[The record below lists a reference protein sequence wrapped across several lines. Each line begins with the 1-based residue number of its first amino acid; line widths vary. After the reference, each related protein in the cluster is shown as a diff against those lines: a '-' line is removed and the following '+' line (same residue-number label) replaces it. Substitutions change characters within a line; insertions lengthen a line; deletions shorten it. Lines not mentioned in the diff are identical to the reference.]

1 MIVINYKSILICR
14 KVGNMARVKMN
25 NEYRTKIKNLT
36 RRSLD
41 NDSANPKREAYLQ
54 HLEYTKENYPIF
66 FSKAKAIVKRSYPKE
81 HCDTLQYFKGLY
93 GSPCDVVAKDSC
105 YYFAYTDND
114 MSEDDYNNNEVKKH
128 FDFKLQGNLNGNE
141 YGRQD
146 DFAYAYFRDELIQD
160 EGNPDINIEQEDN
173 QNNPHLTKWQDKNS
187 KIIDTLKDNFNDQ
200 FTCDVI
206 GTSYCRSRAIA
217 CTKEE
222 FQIMNDFMIM
232 KSELVR
238 THQEWQRGI
247 REDMKDI
254 VGALKS
260 YRYLDEG
267 IQLANDTFESLSID
281 NRLEESQIIRTNSTG
296 LTLYNPE
303 NVASRIAERRKAKL
317 TREEKIALFK
327 QQQSS
332 VMN

>member
-1 MIVINYKSILICR
+1 
-14 KVGNMARVKMN
+14 MARVKMN

-114 MSEDDYNNNEVKKH
+114 ISEDDYNSNEVKKH

-141 YGRQD
+141 YGKQD
-146 DFAYAYFRDELIQD
+146 DFAYAYFRDELIND

-222 FQIMNDFMIM
+222 FQIMNDFIIM

-303 NVASRIAERRKAKL
+303 NVASRIAERRKAKM

-327 QQQSS
+327 EQQSS

>member
-1 MIVINYKSILICR
+1 MICR

-114 MSEDDYNNNEVKKH
+114 ISEDDYNSNEVKKH

-141 YGRQD
+141 YGKQD

-206 GTSYCRSRAIA
+206 RTSYCRSRAIA

-222 FQIMNDFMIM
+222 FQIMNDFIIM

-303 NVASRIAERRKAKL
+303 NVASRIAERRKAKM
-317 TREEKIALFK
+317 TREEKTA
-327 QQQSS
+327 
-332 VMN
+332 

>member
-1 MIVINYKSILICR
+1 
-14 KVGNMARVKMN
+14 MARVKMN
-25 NEYRTKIKNLT
+25 NEYRTKIKNLV

-41 NDSANPKREAYLQ
+41 NDKGNDKRETYLQ

-141 YGRQD
+141 YGKQD

-173 QNNPHLTKWQDKNS
+173 QNNPHLQKHTDANNKFLGLSNRS
-187 KIIDTLKDNFNDQ
+187 EDNVSLAREFNDQ

-222 FQIMNDFMIM
+222 FQRMTKEHLHRQM
-232 KSELVR
+232 
-238 THQEWQRGI
+238 Q
-247 REDMKDI
+247 
-254 VGALKS
+254 
-260 YRYLDEG
+260 
-267 IQLANDTFESLSID
+267 
-281 NRLEESQIIRTNSTG
+281 
-296 LTLYNPE
+296 
-303 NVASRIAERRKAKL
+303 
-317 TREEKIALFK
+317 
-327 QQQSS
+327 
-332 VMN
+332 

>member
-1 MIVINYKSILICR
+1 
-14 KVGNMARVKMN
+14 MARVKMN
-25 NEYRTKIKNLT
+25 NEYRTKIKNLV

-114 MSEDDYNNNEVKKH
+114 ISEDDYNSNEVKKH

-141 YGRQD
+141 YGKQD

-222 FQIMNDFMIM
+222 FQIMNDFIIM

-281 NRLEESQIIRTNSTG
+281 TRLEESQIIRTNSTG

-327 QQQSS
+327 GQQSS

>member
-1 MIVINYKSILICR
+1 
-14 KVGNMARVKMN
+14 MARVKMN
-25 NEYRTKIKNLT
+25 NEYRTKIKNIV

-54 HLEYTKENYPIF
+54 HLEYTKESYPIF

-81 HCDTLQYFKGLY
+81 HCDTLQYFKSLY

-114 MSEDDYNNNEVKKH
+114 MSEDDYHNNEVQKH

-141 YGRQD
+141 YGKQD
-146 DFAYAYFRDELIQD
+146 DFAYAYFRDELIQN

-200 FTCDVI
+200 FACDVI

-222 FQIMNDFMIM
+222 FQEMNKFIIM
-232 KSELVR
+232 KSDLVKY
-238 THQEWQRGI
+238 HQEWQRGI
-247 REDMKDI
+247 KEDMKDI

-327 QQQSS
+327 GQQSS

>member
-1 MIVINYKSILICR
+1 
-14 KVGNMARVKMN
+14 MARVKMN
-25 NEYRTKIKNLT
+25 NEYRTKIKNLV

-41 NDSANPKREAYLQ
+41 NDKGNDKRETYLQ

-141 YGRQD
+141 YGKQD

-200 FTCDVI
+200 FACDVI

-222 FQIMNDFMIM
+222 FQIMNDFIIM

-281 NRLEESQIIRTNSTG
+281 TRLEESQIIRTNSTG

-303 NVASRIAERRKAKL
+303 NVASRIAERRKAKM

-327 QQQSS
+327 EQQSS

>member
-1 MIVINYKSILICR
+1 
-14 KVGNMARVKMN
+14 
-25 NEYRTKIKNLT
+25 
-36 RRSLD
+36 
-41 NDSANPKREAYLQ
+41 
-54 HLEYTKENYPIF
+54 
-66 FSKAKAIVKRSYPKE
+66 
-81 HCDTLQYFKGLY
+81 
-93 GSPCDVVAKDSC
+93 
-105 YYFAYTDND
+105 
-114 MSEDDYNNNEVKKH
+114 MSEDDYHNNEVQKH

-141 YGRQD
+141 YGKQD
-146 DFAYAYFRDELIQD
+146 DFAYAYFRDELIQN

-200 FTCDVI
+200 FACDVI

-222 FQIMNDFMIM
+222 FQEMNKFIIM
-232 KSELVR
+232 KSDLVKY
-238 THQEWQRGI
+238 HQEWQRGI
-247 REDMKDI
+247 KEDMKDI

-327 QQQSS
+327 GQQSS

>member
-1 MIVINYKSILICR
+1 MICR

-114 MSEDDYNNNEVKKH
+114 MSEDDYQNNEVQKH

-141 YGRQD
+141 YGKQD

-200 FTCDVI
+200 FACDVI

-222 FQIMNDFMIM
+222 FQEMNKFIIM

-327 QQQSS
+327 EQQSS

>member
-1 MIVINYKSILICR
+1 
-14 KVGNMARVKMN
+14 MARVKMN
-25 NEYRTKIKNLT
+25 NEYRTKIKNIV

-81 HCDTLQYFKGLY
+81 HCDTLQYFKSLY

-105 YYFAYTDND
+105 YYFAYTDDD
-114 MSEDDYNNNEVKKH
+114 MSEEEYHNNEVNKH

-141 YGRQD
+141 YGKQD
-146 DFAYAYFRDELIQD
+146 DFAYAYFRDELIQN

-200 FTCDVI
+200 FACDVI

-222 FQIMNDFMIM
+222 FQEMNKFIIM
-232 KSELVR
+232 KSDLVKY
-238 THQEWQRGI
+238 HQEWQRGI
-247 REDMKDI
+247 KEDMKDI

-327 QQQSS
+327 GQQSS

>member
-1 MIVINYKSILICR
+1 
-14 KVGNMARVKMN
+14 MARVKMN

-222 FQIMNDFMIM
+222 FQIMNDFIIM

-281 NRLEESQIIRTNSTG
+281 TRLEESQIIRTNSTG

-327 QQQSS
+327 EQQSS

>member
-141 YGRQD
+141 YGKQD
-146 DFAYAYFRDELIQD
+146 DFAYAYFRDELIND

-222 FQIMNDFMIM
+222 FQIMNDFIIM

-327 QQQSS
+327 EQQSS

>member
-1 MIVINYKSILICR
+1 LICR

-222 FQIMNDFMIM
+222 FQIMNDFIIM

-247 REDMKDI
+247 I
-254 VGALKS
+254 GALKS

-327 QQQSS
+327 GQQSS

>member
-1 MIVINYKSILICR
+1 MICR

-114 MSEDDYNNNEVKKH
+114 ISEDDYNSNEVKKH

-222 FQIMNDFMIM
+222 FQIMNDFIIM

-303 NVASRIAERRKAKL
+303 NVASRIAERRKAKM

-327 QQQSS
+327 EQQSS

>member
-1 MIVINYKSILICR
+1 MICR

-114 MSEDDYNNNEVKKH
+114 ISEDDYNSNEVKKH

-141 YGRQD
+141 YGKQD
-146 DFAYAYFRDELIQD
+146 DFAYAYFRDELIND

-327 QQQSS
+327 EQQSS

>member
-1 MIVINYKSILICR
+1 MICR

-114 MSEDDYNNNEVKKH
+114 ISEDDYNSNEVKKH

-141 YGRQD
+141 YGKQD

-222 FQIMNDFMIM
+222 FQIMNDFIIM

-327 QQQSS
+327 EQQSS

>member
-1 MIVINYKSILICR
+1 
-14 KVGNMARVKMN
+14 MARVKMN

-114 MSEDDYNNNEVKKH
+114 ISEDDYNSNEVKKH

-141 YGRQD
+141 YGKQD

-187 KIIDTLKDNFNDQ
+187 KIIDTLKDDFNDQ

-222 FQIMNDFMIM
+222 FQEMNNFIIM

-254 VGALKS
+254 VGSLKS

-267 IQLANDTFESLSID
+267 IDLANQTFEALEID
-281 NRLEESQIIRTNSTG
+281 TRLEESQIIRTNSTG

-327 QQQSS
+327 EQQSS

>member
-1 MIVINYKSILICR
+1 MICR
-14 KVGNMARVKMN
+14 KVGQMARVKMN

-114 MSEDDYNNNEVKKH
+114 ISEDDYNSNEVKKH

-141 YGRQD
+141 YGKQD

-222 FQIMNDFMIM
+222 FQIMNDFIIM

-303 NVASRIAERRKAKL
+303 NVASRIAERRKAKM

-327 QQQSS
+327 EQQSS

>member
-1 MIVINYKSILICR
+1 
-14 KVGNMARVKMN
+14 MARVKMN
-25 NEYRTKIKNLT
+25 NEYRTKIKNLV

-41 NDSANPKREAYLQ
+41 NDKGNDKRETYLQ

-114 MSEDDYNNNEVKKH
+114 ISEDDYNSNEVKKH

-141 YGRQD
+141 YGKQD

-187 KIIDTLKDNFNDQ
+187 KIIDTLKDDFNDQ

-222 FQIMNDFMIM
+222 FQEMNNFIIM

-281 NRLEESQIIRTNSTG
+281 TRLEESQIIRTNSTG

-327 QQQSS
+327 EQQSS
-332 VMN
+332 AMN

>member
-1 MIVINYKSILICR
+1 MQIKSTICR
-14 KVGNMARVKMN
+14 KVKMARVKMN
-25 NEYRTKIKNLT
+25 NEYRTKISNQV
-36 RRSLD
+36 RNALD
-41 NDSANPKREAYLQ
+41 NDKLNSKREAYQ
-54 HLEYTKENYPIF
+54 THLEYTRENYPIF
-66 FSKAKAIVKRSYPKE
+66 FSEAKAIVKRAYPKE
-81 HCDTLQYFKGLY
+81 HCDTLKYFKNLY
-93 GSPCDVVAKDSC
+93 GSPCDVVADDKC

-114 MSEDDYNNNEVKKH
+114 MSEEEYHNNEVSKH
-128 FDFKLQGNLNGNE
+128 FDFRLRGNLNGSE
-141 YGRQD
+141 YGTQD
-146 DFAYAYFRDELIQD
+146 DFAYAYYRDEMRNENL
-160 EGNPDINIEQEDN
+160 NPDINIEQEDN

-200 FTCDVI
+200 FACDVI

-222 FQIMNDFMIM
+222 FQIMNDFIIM

-281 NRLEESQIIRTNSTG
+281 NRLEESQIIRCNSTG
-296 LTLYNPE
+296 LVLYSPE
-303 NVASRIAERRKAKL
+303 NVANRIKERRKAKM

-327 QQQSS
+327 EKQSS

>member
-1 MIVINYKSILICR
+1 
-14 KVGNMARVKMN
+14 MARVKMN
-25 NEYRTKIKNLT
+25 NEYRTKIKNIV

-66 FSKAKAIVKRSYPKE
+66 FSKAKAIVQRSYPKE
-81 HCDTLQYFKGLY
+81 HCDTLKYFKNLY
-93 GSPCDVVAKDSC
+93 GNPCDVVAKDSC

-114 MSEDDYNNNEVKKH
+114 MSEDDYHNNEVQKH

-141 YGRQD
+141 YGKQD
-146 DFAYAYFRDELIQD
+146 DFAYAYFRDELIQN

-200 FTCDVI
+200 FACDVI

-222 FQIMNDFMIM
+222 FQEMNKFIIM
-232 KSELVR
+232 KSDLVKY
-238 THQEWQRGI
+238 HQEWQRGI
-247 REDMKDI
+247 KEDMKDI

-317 TREEKIALFK
+317 TREEKIALYK
-327 QQQSS
+327 QMQSS
-332 VMN
+332 EIN

>member
-1 MIVINYKSILICR
+1 
-14 KVGNMARVKMN
+14 MARVKMN
-25 NEYRTKIKNLT
+25 NEYRTKIKNLV

-54 HLEYTKENYPIF
+54 HLEYTKESYPIF

-81 HCDTLQYFKGLY
+81 HCDTLQYFKSLY

-114 MSEDDYNNNEVKKH
+114 MSEDDYHNNEVQKH

-141 YGRQD
+141 YGKQD

-200 FTCDVI
+200 FACDVI

-222 FQIMNDFMIM
+222 FQEMNKFIIM
-232 KSELVR
+232 KSDLVKY
-238 THQEWQRGI
+238 HQEWQRGI
-247 REDMKDI
+247 KEDMKDI

-303 NVASRIAERRKAKL
+303 NVASRIAERRKAKM

-327 QQQSS
+327 GQQSS

>member
-1 MIVINYKSILICR
+1 MIVIKDKSILICR
-14 KVGNMARVKMN
+14 KVGQMARVKMN
-25 NEYRTKIKNLT
+25 NEYRTKIKNLV

-81 HCDTLQYFKGLY
+81 HCDTLQYFKSLY

-114 MSEDDYNNNEVKKH
+114 MSEDDYHNNEVQKH

-141 YGRQD
+141 YGKQD
-146 DFAYAYFRDELIQD
+146 DFAYAYFRDELIQN

-200 FTCDVI
+200 FACDVI

-222 FQIMNDFMIM
+222 FQEMNKFIIM
-232 KSELVR
+232 KSDLVKY
-238 THQEWQRGI
+238 HQEWQRGI
-247 REDMKDI
+247 KEDMKDI

-327 QQQSS
+327 GQQSS

>member
-1 MIVINYKSILICR
+1 
-14 KVGNMARVKMN
+14 MARVKMN

-36 RRSLD
+36 RGSLD

-54 HLEYTKENYPIF
+54 QLEYTKENYPIF

-222 FQIMNDFMIM
+222 FQEMNKFIIM

-247 REDMKDI
+247 KEDMKDI

-317 TREEKIALFK
+317 TREELG
-327 QQQSS
+327 
-332 VMN
+332 

>member
-1 MIVINYKSILICR
+1 
-14 KVGNMARVKMN
+14 MARVKMN
-25 NEYRTKIKNLT
+25 NEYRTKIKNLV

-141 YGRQD
+141 YGKQD
-146 DFAYAYFRDELIQD
+146 DFAYAYFRDELIND

-222 FQIMNDFMIM
+222 FQIMNDFIIM

-303 NVASRIAERRKAKL
+303 NVASRIAERRKAKM

-327 QQQSS
+327 EQQSS

>member
-1 MIVINYKSILICR
+1 LICR

-114 MSEDDYNNNEVKKH
+114 ISEDDYNSNEVKKH

-141 YGRQD
+141 YGKQD
-146 DFAYAYFRDELIQD
+146 DFAYAYYQ
-160 EGNPDINIEQEDN
+160 
-173 QNNPHLTKWQDKNS
+173 
-187 KIIDTLKDNFNDQ
+187 
-200 FTCDVI
+200 
-206 GTSYCRSRAIA
+206 
-217 CTKEE
+217 
-222 FQIMNDFMIM
+222 
-232 KSELVR
+232 
-238 THQEWQRGI
+238 
-247 REDMKDI
+247 
-254 VGALKS
+254 
-260 YRYLDEG
+260 
-267 IQLANDTFESLSID
+267 
-281 NRLEESQIIRTNSTG
+281 
-296 LTLYNPE
+296 
-303 NVASRIAERRKAKL
+303 
-317 TREEKIALFK
+317 
-327 QQQSS
+327 
-332 VMN
+332 

>member
-1 MIVINYKSILICR
+1 MICR

-128 FDFKLQGNLNGNE
+128 FDFKLQGNLNGSE

-146 DFAYAYFRDELIQD
+146 DFAYAYFRDELIND

-222 FQIMNDFMIM
+222 FQIMNDFIIM

-303 NVASRIAERRKAKL
+303 NVASRIAERRKAKM

-327 QQQSS
+327 EQQSS

>member
-1 MIVINYKSILICR
+1 
-14 KVGNMARVKMN
+14 MARVKMN
-25 NEYRTKIKNLT
+25 NEYRTKIKNLV

-41 NDSANPKREAYLQ
+41 NDKGNDKRETYLQ

-81 HCDTLQYFKGLY
+81 HCDTLQYFKSLY

-114 MSEDDYNNNEVKKH
+114 ISEDDYNSNEVKKH

-141 YGRQD
+141 YGKQD

-222 FQIMNDFMIM
+222 FQEMNNFIIM

-327 QQQSS
+327 EQQSS